1 MPIKWADNGP
11 RRQIYIREIPY
22 LEAQFYGTDLIITFG
37 LPCDCLHRSELPR
50 RRKTN
55 SHKPGYNTG
64 VLGVANETLIIYIY
78 TYYIYSYIYN
88 YVYTISIILI
98 FTIWLIDRS

>member
-78 TYYIYSYIYN
+78 TYYIYIVIYIIMYIQ
-88 YVYTISIILI
+88 YQL
-98 FTIWLIDRS
+98 FLFLPFG